1 MVEFQATY
9 MVPLILK
16 KRNVTLLSAE
26 RDESPGFPHRLL
38 SYQLGK
44 VLGVSLQPLESR
56 SLNFP
61 LAFAGNGAG
70 RDTAVSVVFA

>member
-1 MVEFQATY
+1 

-26 RDESPGFPHRLL
+26 RDESPGFPRRLL

-61 LAFAGNGAG
+61 LAFAGNGEVG
-70 RDTAVSVVFA
+70 TQLFQWCLLKVEWLLF